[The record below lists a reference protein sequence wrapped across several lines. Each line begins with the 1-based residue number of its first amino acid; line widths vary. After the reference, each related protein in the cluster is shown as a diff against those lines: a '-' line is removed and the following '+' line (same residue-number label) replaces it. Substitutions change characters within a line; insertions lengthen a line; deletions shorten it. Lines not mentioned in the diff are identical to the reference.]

1 MRFQALSLLALLSLS
16 VSAQQVIGNGNIT
29 VAFFADEEEDAC
41 QANDANKTTTGLV
54 LTTSDLPSAYTC
66 FNLSDIFSQS
76 NDTGFMNATWRVYD
90 SDYDL
95 REPNGV
101 HWLLRNR
108 DNFDSK
114 ANYSR
119 VWYEQVNQTGEIK
132 AGEDS
137 PWVFYIY
144 AFEDCEQMM
153 AGTDDPYEKWPW
165 FENSCQTEI
174 GGECR
179 TVPYSIK
186 SFAIHQSLAYNIGHG
201 GCEEWA
207 FLGAAP
213 RVGESVLALVALSAS
228 FTVLFLVF

>member
-1 MRFQALSLLALLSLS
+1 MKFQALSLLALLSLS
-16 VSAQQVIGNGNIT
+16 VSAQQATGNGNIT
-29 VAFFADEEEDAC
+29 VAFFADDEEDSC
-41 QANDANKTTTGLV
+41 QADNANRTTTGLV
-54 LTTSDLPSAYTC
+54 LTTFDLPSAYTC
-66 FNLSDIFSQS
+66 FNVSDIFSQS
-76 NDTGFMNATWRVYD
+76 NDTGFMNATSKVYD
-90 SDYDL
+90 SGYDL

-101 HWLLRNR
+101 HWLLRNQ

-132 AGEDS
+132 AGEDA

-144 AFEDCEQMM
+144 AFEDCQQML
-153 AGTDDPYEKWPW
+153 AGSEDSSEEWPW

-174 GGECR
+174 G
-179 TVPYSIK
+179 
-186 SFAIHQSLAYNIGHG
+186 AYNIRHG

-213 RVGESVLALVALSAS
+213 RFGERVSTLVALSAS
-228 FTVLFLVF
+228 LTALFLVF

>member
-1 MRFQALSLLALLSLS
+1 MKFQALSLLALLSLS
-16 VSAQQVIGNGNIT
+16 VSAQEVIGNGNIT
-29 VAFFADEEEDAC
+29 VAFFADNEEDAC
-41 QANDANKTTTGLV
+41 QADNANKTTTGLV

-76 NDTGFMNATWRVYD
+76 NNTGFMNATWKVYD

-101 HWLLRNR
+101 HWLLRNQ

-132 AGEDS
+132 AGEDA

-144 AFEDCEQMM
+144 AFEDCEQML
-153 AGTDDPYEKWPW
+153 AGSDDPYEKWPW

-213 RVGESVLALVALSAS
+213 RFGERVSALVVLSAS
-228 FTVLFLVF
+228 LTAFFLVF

>member
-1 MRFQALSLLALLSLS
+1 
-16 VSAQQVIGNGNIT
+16 
-29 VAFFADEEEDAC
+29 
-41 QANDANKTTTGLV
+41 
-54 LTTSDLPSAYTC
+54 
-66 FNLSDIFSQS
+66 
-76 NDTGFMNATWRVYD
+76 MNATSRVYD
-90 SDYDL
+90 KEYKL
-95 REPNGV
+95 VEPNGV

-114 ANYSR
+114 ANYSQ

-137 PWVFYIY
+137 PWVFYVY
-144 AFEDCEQMM
+144 AFEDCQQNRGKGEPHE
-153 AGTDDPYEKWPW
+153 AWPW

-186 SFAIHQSLAYNIGHG
+186 SFAIHPSVEYNVRHD
-201 GCEEWA
+201 GCLEWA

-213 RVGESVLALVALSAS
+213 RFGERVLASVALSAS
-228 FTVLFLVF
+228 LTAMFLVL

>member
-1 MRFQALSLLALLSLS
+1 MKFQALSLLALLSLS
-16 VSAQQVIGNGNIT
+16 VFAQKVMGNGNIT
-29 VAFFADEEEDAC
+29 VAFFADNEEDSC
-41 QANDANKTTTGLV
+41 QANDANKTTKGLV

-76 NDTGFMNATWRVYD
+76 NDTGFMNATSRVYD
-90 SDYDL
+90 LDYELLD
-95 REPNGV
+95 PNGV

-108 DNFDSK
+108 DNFDSN

-137 PWVFYIY
+137 PWVFYVY
-144 AFEDCEQMM
+144 AFEDCQQT
-153 AGTDDPYEKWPW
+153 GGNDDPYEAWPW

-186 SFAIHQSLAYNIGHG
+186 SFAIHQSLAYNIRHG

-213 RVGESVLALVALSAS
+213 RFRGRVSALVTLSAS
-228 FTVLFLVF
+228 LTALFLVF